1 MIFCKPCDYLTCTL
15 KPGSVECVVNDL
27 VKKVIEAFLLED
39 LAELFDPVA
48 QNFMYEQIL
57 RFGDISLKIPYEHN
71 YTKQGV
77 CIEFSGQGLD
87 YYLEYLQTHYSGA
100 DLRFVARRFIGL
112 AKQGYETHCS
122 RWDIAFDEKHNVNDT
137 DEVLLDLDRIKSLM
151 ISGQFVSKFRKGDLS
166 QQSGVV
172 QSAVVVC
179 PKLYDKEFPYRFI
192 ESMNFS
198 SGRIGNTVE
207 LGKRR
212 SSSFVRFYDKLA
224 EQEAHKFDLPPE
236 LRSWIRFEIEYKHSN
251 SSSVFE
257 AYAKYDNDRD
267 FIKYMRSCAM
277 DLLRFVD
284 PDHSRKY
291 NCSTAEWWYEFLDK
305 AHLAKLV
312 HNKPMYNR
320 YIRAL
325 ESKKRQQAASFTAL
339 VMCERKNLKSIIVEG
354 IRKESKSARA
364 IIADFNAIR
373 FLSPEEY
380 GRIYK
385 ESTTPETGLAFW
397 KRHAMLSNSSDEEF
411 EQFIDQCAEAMS
423 RDLDKILDA
432 LAV

>member
-1 MIFCKPCDYLTCTL
+1 MITCKPCDYLTCTL
-15 KPGSVECVVNDL
+15 KPGSVECTVNDL

-39 LAELFDPVA
+39 VVDLFEPVA

-71 YTKQGV
+71 YLKQGV
-77 CIEFSGQGLD
+77 CVEFSGQGLD
-87 YYLEYLQTHYSGA
+87 YYLEYLQTHRSGA

-112 AKQGYETHCS
+112 VKQGYKTQCS
-122 RWDIAFDEKHNVNDT
+122 RWDIAFDEKHNVNDI
-137 DEVLLDLDRIKSLM
+137 DEVLLDLDRIKSSLL
-151 ISGQFVSKFRKGDLS
+151 SGQFVSRFRKGDPS
-166 QQSGVV
+166 QQSGIV

-179 PKLYDKEFPYRFI
+179 PKLYDKEVPYRFI

-198 SGRIGNTVE
+198 SGRIGKTVE
-207 LGKRR
+207 LGKRK

-236 LRSWIRFEIEYKHSN
+236 LRSWVRFEIEYKHSN
-251 SSSVFE
+251 ASSAFE
-257 AYAKYDNDRD
+257 AYAKYNNDRD

-291 NCSTAEWWYEFLDK
+291 NCSTADWWFGFLDK
-305 AHLAKLV
+305 VHLAKLV
-312 HNKPMYNR
+312 HNKPKYNR

-325 ESKKRQQAASFTAL
+325 ESKKLQHAASFTAL
-339 VMCERKNLKSIIVEG
+339 VMCDRNNLKSIVLEG
-354 IRKESKSARA
+354 IRKDSKSARA
-364 IIADFNAIR
+364 ILSDFNAIR
-373 FLSPEEY
+373 FLSPDDF
-380 GRIYK
+380 GRVYK

-411 EQFIDQCAEAMS
+411 EQFIDQCADAMS

-432 LAV
+432 LDL